1 MDAAAHLGHVD
12 SQKSTVVGCMSNCN
26 ATAECGKYSKGNVG
40 CPLGVC
46 CSFAGFCG
54 TTSEFCGDGCQ
65 SGCKEVD
72 EPSCDSHTDIMK
84 LDRRVAYYELFNM
97 DNRKCDKYIP
107 EHIPAGGL
115 THLNLAFAVIS
126 DKFEISEDDSDLVT
140 RAAHLK
146 DRFEGLRV
154 NIAIGGWDFNDGAT
168 ATIWSDLVADYQNTQ
183 TFMDSLVAYLKKYGL
198 DGVDL
203 DWEYPVAEDRGGAK
217 EDYGNYVT
225 FVARLRE
232 RFDQENPGWEISITL
247 PASYWYL
254 RGFDVEQLQK
264 YISYFNLMSY
274 DFHGL
279 WDKHNDWTGPYL
291 KGHTNL
297 TEAKQGLDLLWRNNV
312 KPENVVMGFGFYGR
326 SFTML
331 DSTCHDP
338 NEGCQFSTAGLPG
351 DCSDTAGILTYAEI
365 RSRNNSLNTDT
376 YYDEKS
382 TTKYMT
388 YSADQWISYDDEE
401 SFTAKKKFLTSQ
413 CLSGLMIWA
422 IDQDTQDYDAINA
435 LFGDAA
441 MDGALTRGGEL
452 SDEQK
457 EKLTNEFASFNG
469 QNCFVTELC
478 TDGSS
483 KESGPKQ
490 KCPSGTSSVST
501 AHAPLQKAG
510 TVGLIGQCSEGWY
523 RHVCCPNKQMPS
535 NCQWNVSSHR
545 LTIRNDIHKVQGEPV
560 RSEVGCSGKCGD
572 SQFEL
577 ATDTFTDALGEG
589 QCFQGHRSLCCDS
602 TELLHQCYWSGCEGP
617 LMPYQSIGE
626 LGTPGCKDGYES
638 VASRFDTDDGGWCS
652 REFSSDLHDRF
663 KRGLC
668 CPKSKKFDNC
678 RWTTQDA
685 VSTLDDA
692 TCQPRQCK
700 KTQTKIS
707 EAYEPMINPYSAKY
721 CKGDC
726 TVGDQCAAN
735 PILPEFDPAFYLCCD
750 PPSQYNEDWPVPPS
764 YLWEDAYED
773 DGDDVAWAF
782 ADNQGN
788 NDDQST
794 DDPIEEDPSD
804 HAYGFLMLDG
814 PPESIDNA
822 FGDSY
827 TVARRSSKMPNRR
840 RSMITTNTTILDST
854 FDHAEETMFVYC
866 NYPKGSPECEKIF
879 RKGAEDTII
888 KLPDHVGE
896 GPFARVVS
904 MAQASDTYEL
914 PHHHVRARSAEN
926 NENEVYELKI
936 DYNFHLIKRNDG
948 PVNMRIDYT
957 NLLPYWDEVTD
968 SKPSSKKRS
977 VHEKLTKDDWK
988 SFIKDVKTRA
998 ASNSTSVKL
1007 ASGSTD
1013 MMETAD
1019 TGLAKRWFGKFVDWL
1034 KKMNTVEAGNDGVLN
1049 MAFQKSFLLY
1059 RAVKGCARRTFY
1071 AEMRMYLDADVQMD
1085 ATYAYYLSGTIV
1097 PLKVDDTYGYLG
1109 VEPSAYL
1116 GLRLKGNAIM
1126 TYTSDW
1132 RKLIDTLAYP
1142 GLSIKGIATVGPS
1155 LDIYGRNVVKIR
1167 GSVTLSGQAKA
1178 GARVHFGRAELY
1190 FPQDED
1196 GTKGDT
1202 DYDKIE
1208 NIKSQQER
1216 PKTGLEPQ
1224 FYASAQASAN
1234 LAIDVSPSA
1243 RIGIEVGPAIL
1254 GKGNLV
1260 DAQIIA
1266 FLNSTLDF
1274 SATVTGSIGTDTD
1287 PTYTYKYGAYLY
1299 YNLGYGGYA
1308 NILGGTWNW
1317 HFTPVYLYSVPGN
1330 KYTIYEN
1337 SNVESDATLNSKR
1350 DVKILSDADEKGLFH
1365 DDYDDALSADSGLE
1379 PYVPPAS
1386 HFHHRR
1392 NHMHLHRKGYGS
1404 NDGKSNATSPIPD
1417 AGSIIFKRAD
1427 SDDGT
1432 NPDTA
1437 GVSSFT
1443 GSQKFDCPK
1452 SGNKQPTL
1460 PEFRYNC
1467 QAFSANQVVTTD
1479 GSSQTVR
1486 GICDGIFGWFGSD
1499 GASSDGV
1506 ELTWDPDRRQT
1517 RDAYTCN
1524 RWRDSAIGKAKSY
1537 CTDQKEKLNTAAGLA
1552 LLSTLYTNVAYFD
1565 RDSKSDEED
1574 WKLWSRRGA
1583 RKDERWTPGGSE
1595 KDKDPPAFGR
1605 LTRYPEPVPLA
1616 HGIDETE
1623 WENSGRTLGYNFKRN
1638 FTMSLAYATSLSNT
1652 PDQWG
1657 KMALTDSQIP
1667 GGAVDKDPTHVFCAI
1682 NLFNQPK
1689 VYRYGTGNGYCL
1701 DTSRNNGWRDE
1712 RGFGKR
1718 PEYKMCKVN
1727 FAGSKFADQQ
1737 TPGSYSKRD
1746 QDDSIGGNDPWEI
1759 ESIELLDEE
1768 DELPPWDDADW
1779 ENMLSSEDMKFGHT
1793 ADSI

>member
-12 SQKSTVVGCMSNCN
+12 SQKSTVVSAAN
-26 ATAECGKYSKGNVG
+26 TQKGMLDVRWAYAAALLDSAV
-40 CPLGVC
+40 PRQ
-46 CSFAGFCG
+46 SFVEMAV
-54 TTSEFCGDGCQ
+54 SL
-65 SGCKEVD
+65 VVRN

-338 NEGCQFSTAGLPG
+338 NEGCQFSTA
-351 DCSDTAGILTYAEI
+351 
-365 RSRNNSLNTDT
+365 DT

-535 NCQWNVSSHR
+535 NCQWN
-545 LTIRNDIHKVQGEPV
+545 GEPV

-988 SFIKDVKTRA
+988 SLIKDVKTRA

-1097 PLKVDDTYGYLG
+1097 PLK
-1109 VEPSAYL
+1109 SQAHIS
-1116 GLRLKGNAIM
+1116 GLRLEGNAIM

-1155 LDIYGRNVVKIR
+1155 LDIY

-1243 RIGIEVGPAIL
+1243 R
-1254 GKGNLV
+1254 
-1260 DAQIIA
+1260 IA

-1392 NHMHLHRKGYGS
+1392 NHMHLHRKE
-1404 NDGKSNATSPIPD
+1404 
-1417 AGSIIFKRAD
+1417 AD

-1443 GSQKFDCPK
+1443 GSQKFDCLSPGTN
-1452 SGNKQPTL
+1452 SQLFQN
-1460 PEFRYNC
+1460 F
-1467 QAFSANQVVTTD
+1467 AVVTTD

-1506 ELTWDPDRRQT
+1506 ELTWDPEPAPNARRVHVQ
-1517 RDAYTCN
+1517 
-1524 RWRDSAIGKAKSY
+1524 
-1537 CTDQKEKLNTAAGLA
+1537 QEKLNTAAGLA
-1552 LLSTLYTNVAYFD
+1552 NRMKKIGSF
-1565 RDSKSDEED
+1565 
-1574 WKLWSRRGA
+1574 WSRRGA
-1583 RKDERWTPGGSE
+1583 RKDKRWTPGGSE

-1712 RGFGKR
+1712 RGVRSPASGNALNT
-1718 PEYKMCKVN
+1718 KMCKVN

-1768 DELPPWDDADW
+1768 DELPPWT
-1779 ENMLSSEDMKFGHT
+1779 MRTGRT
-1793 ADSI
+1793 C